1 MGIIRPVISTRQR
14 SSMVLR
20 GLVGSVVCFALLTS
34 ACNDSQKP
42 QESPQ
47 PAPQVTAVAPPA
59 PPPAALQFTDV
70 TAAAGVV
77 FRHEAGATGKKWYPE
92 TMGAGGGFFDYD
104 GDGWLDMLLV
114 NGRQWPRERQEP
126 EPTMRLYR
134 NQGNGTFQ
142 DVTHQSGLDVPLYGM
157 GMVAADYDNNGTQD
171 LLITGYQETRLFRNE
186 GNGTFTDVTPQA
198 GIAQGSWST
207 AAAFVDVDRDGW
219 LDLVIGSYVDWDPSK
234 EANLDCTYGTPAKD
248 YCAVKYFRG
257 QGLTTV
263 SQPRR
268 WTLRGHQRAGWHRGA
283 RGPRA
288 RHHDRRLQR

>member
-59 PPPAALQFTDV
+59 PPPVALQFTDV

-114 NGRQWPRERQEP
+114 NGRQWPGE
-126 EPTMRLYR
+126 
-134 NQGNGTFQ
+134 GA
-142 DVTHQSGLDVPLYGM
+142 PL
-157 GMVAADYDNNGTQD
+157 
-171 LLITGYQETRLFRNE
+171 TGPLRRR
-186 GNGTFTDVTPQA
+186 
-198 GIAQGSWST
+198 S
-207 AAAFVDVDRDGW
+207 
-219 LDLVIGSYVDWDPSK
+219 
-234 EANLDCTYGTPAKD
+234 
-248 YCAVKYFRG
+248 RG
-257 QGLTTV
+257 GA
-263 SQPRR
+263 P
-268 WTLRGHQRAGWHRGA
+268 GA
-283 RGPRA
+283 RA
-288 RHHDRRLQR
+288 HHASLPQPG